1 MDFRNR
7 MSQQFR
13 PQSVNNGGRVKQQQ
27 NDNDAFMRLVRKRP
41 SFHILHTYL
50 QTHPT

>member
-13 PQSVNNGGRVKQQQ
+13 PHTVSNGGRVKQQQ
-27 NDNDAFMRLVRKRP
+27 NDSDAFMRLVRMRP
-41 SFHILHTYL
+41 LLFPIDRGGY
-50 QTHPT
+50 